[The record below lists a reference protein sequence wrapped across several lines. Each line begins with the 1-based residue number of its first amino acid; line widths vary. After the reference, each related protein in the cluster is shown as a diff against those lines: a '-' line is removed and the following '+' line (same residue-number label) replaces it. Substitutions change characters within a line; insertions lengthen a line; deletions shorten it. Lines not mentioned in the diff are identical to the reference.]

1 MYHGAVLGHS
11 RASGSGLWHI
21 PIGSLQE
28 PLQAYKFHC
37 FHGFQGILGKRFA
50 GHHVRKFTEIVF
62 RLVSLPKHSAQV
74 LFLRA
79 VPVSAL

>member
-11 RASGSGLWHI
+11 RASGLWHI
-21 PIGSLQE
+21 PIGSLHE

-37 FHGFQGILGKRFA
+37 FHGLPAILGKRFA
-50 GHHVRKFTEIVF
+50 GYHVRKFTEIVF
-62 RLVSLPKHSAQV
+62 RLVPLTNHSAQV